1 MRGYLS
7 GGAITADDMAVSCSI
22 APSPDVPEA
31 PEVAIVI
38 PCYRYAE
45 LLPDAVASAVA
56 QTWGNLRI
64 VIVDDGS
71 PDDTAAVANELIARY
86 PDRRIDLLRQTNQGL
101 AAARN
106 AGVRATTSPFV
117 LPLDADDKLE
127 PGTVAALLQALLD
140 TGADVATP
148 NGRTFGDEDKP
159 LRTLPVTRRRLV
171 ANNCLVYSS
180 MYRRRLFD
188 RIGGYGPIKP
198 GYEDWDYWLSALE
211 LGATFTHVDEELFCY
226 RKHGTT
232 MLSVADRHAMRLF
245 ATIAANHP
253 SLFAP
258 WRVRLAKRLLAAGEK
273 ASVWLRLGM
282 LTTFLMD
289 RRLRLFVRQLRALR
303 ATNMLST

>member
-1 MRGYLS
+1 M
-7 GGAITADDMAVSCSI
+7 
-22 APSPDVPEA
+22 
-31 PEVAIVI
+31 AIVI

-45 LLPDAVASAVA
+45 TLPEAVASAVA
-56 QTWGNLRI
+56 QTWTNLRI

-71 PDDTAAVANELIARY
+71 PDDTKAVANELIARF
-86 PDRRIDLLRQTNQGL
+86 PERRIELLSQANQGL

-106 AGVRATTSPFV
+106 NGIRATDSPFI
-117 LPLDADDKLE
+117 LPLDADDRLE
-127 PGTVAALLQALLD
+127 PEAVAVLLQALLD

-148 NGRTFGDEDKP
+148 NGRTFGDEQQP

-171 ANNCLVYSS
+171 ANNCLIYSS
-180 MYRRRLFD
+180 MYRRELFEK
-188 RIGGYGPIKP
+188 IGGYGPIKP

-211 LGATFTHVDEELFCY
+211 RGAKFTHVADELFCY

-253 SLFAP
+253 SLYAP
-258 WRVRLAKRLLAAGEK
+258 WRVRLAKRLLQAGEK

-282 LTTFLMD
+282 LSTFLID
-289 RRLRLFVRQLRALR
+289 RRLRLFVRQLRAFR

>member
-1 MRGYLS
+1 
-7 GGAITADDMAVSCSI
+7 MAVSSSVSE
-22 APSPDVPEA
+22 PSCQA

-38 PCYRYAE
+38 PCYRYAKM
-45 LLPDAVASAVA
+45 LPDAVRSAVA
-56 QTWGNLRI
+56 QTWPKLHI

-71 PDDTAAVANELIARY
+71 PDETATVAAELIARY
-86 PDRRIDLLRQTNQGL
+86 PDRRIELLRQSNQGL

-106 AGVRATTSPFV
+106 AGVRATTSTFV
-117 LPLDADDKLE
+117 LPLDADDRLE
-127 PGTVAALLQALLD
+127 PDAVAVLLQALID

-148 NGRTFGDEDKP
+148 NGRIFGDVDKA
-159 LRTLPVTRRRLV
+159 LRTLPVTHRRLT

-180 MYRRRLFD
+180 MYRRCLFD
-188 RIGGYGPIKP
+188 RIGGYCPSTP
-198 GYEDWDYWLSALE
+198 GYEDWDFWLFALE
-211 LGATFTHVDEELFCY
+211 LGATFTHVDAELFCY

-253 SLFAP
+253 SLFSP

-282 LTTFLMD
+282 LATFLID

>member
-1 MRGYLS
+1 MVVSTPGNEP
-7 GGAITADDMAVSCSI
+7 AVTG
-22 APSPDVPEA
+22 

-45 LLPDAVASAVA
+45 MLPDAVASAVA
-56 QTWGNLRI
+56 QTWQNLRI

-71 PDDTAAVANELIARY
+71 PDDTAEVAEQLIARY
-86 PDRRIDLLRQTNQGL
+86 PERRIELLRQPNQGL
-101 AAARN
+101 AMARN
-106 AGVRATTSPFV
+106 NGIRATESPFV
-117 LPLDADDKLE
+117 LPLDADDRIE
-127 PGTVAALLQALLD
+127 PDTVAVLLQALQD

-148 NGRTFGDEDKP
+148 NGRTFGDEQQP

-171 ANNCLVYSS
+171 ANNCLVYAS
-180 MYRRRLFD
+180 MYRRELFEK
-188 RIGGYGPIKP
+188 IGGYGPIKP
-198 GYEDWDYWLSALE
+198 GYEDWDFWLSALE
-211 LGATFTHVDEELFCY
+211 RGAKFTHVAEELFCY

-253 SLFAP
+253 SLYAP
-258 WRVRLAKRLLAAGEK
+258 WRVRLAKRLLQAGEK

-282 LTTFLMD
+282 LSTFLLD

>member
-1 MRGYLS
+1 ME
-7 GGAITADDMAVSCSI
+7 VSD
-22 APSPDVPEA
+22 PLPEQPGSA

-45 LLPDAVASAVA
+45 MLPEAVASAAA

-71 PDDTAAVANELIARY
+71 PDDTAAVAAELIAKF
-86 PDRRIDLLRQTNQGL
+86 PRRRVELIRQANQGL

-106 AGVRATTSPFV
+106 AGVRATQSELV
-117 LPLDADDKLE
+117 LPLDADDRLE
-127 PGTVAALLQALLD
+127 PNAVEVLVRELLD

-148 NGRTFGDEDKP
+148 NGRIFGDMDKP
-159 LRTLPVTRRRLV
+159 LRTLPVTRRRLI

-180 MYRRRLFD
+180 MYRRSLFE

-198 GYEDWDYWLSALE
+198 GYEDWDFWLSALE
-211 LGATFTHVDEELFCY
+211 LGAKFTHVDAELFCY
-226 RKHGTT
+226 RKHGAT

-253 SLFAP
+253 SLYAP
-258 WRVRLAKRLLAAGEK
+258 WRVRLAQRLLAAGEK

-282 LTTFLMD
+282 LTTFLLD
-289 RRLRLFVRQLRALR
+289 RRLRLFVRQLLALR